1 MTGRPAQAHKT
12 ITGKK
17 ALALLVGF
25 FVTVF
30 AANGI
35 FFYLASQ
42 SWTGL
47 STEKAYERGLRYND
61 IRARDL
67 AQKKLGWR
75 STATFQQREGDL
87 ILQTNFLNKAG
98 KPIEG
103 LSVFAEIQRP
113 LVDRHDQ
120 RLRLRETGAGEYS
133 HPLDL
138 PLKGQWQVNL
148 RAVTADGFEYLHK
161 TRLFLKATAP

>member
-1 MTGRPAQAHKT
+1 MTDHPAQTRKE

-25 FVTVF
+25 FVMVF

-61 IRARDL
+61 IRARDA

-75 STATFQQREGDL
+75 STATFQQRGDDL
-87 ILQTNFLNKAG
+87 ILQTVFVNKAG
-98 KPIEG
+98 EPIKG
-103 LSVFAEIQRP
+103 LSVFAEVQRP

-120 RLRLRETGAGEYS
+120 RLRLRETGAGKYS

-148 RAVTADGFEYLHK
+148 RAVTADGFEYLSK
-161 TRLFLKATAP
+161 TRLFLKDTP

>member
-1 MTGRPAQAHKT
+1 MTDHPAQTRKQ

-25 FVTVF
+25 FVMVF

-61 IRARDL
+61 IRARDM

-75 STATFQQREGDL
+75 STATFQHHGDDL
-87 ILQTNFLNKAG
+87 ILQTTFVNKAG
-98 KPIEG
+98 EPIEG

-138 PLKGQWQVNL
+138 SLKGQWQVNL
-148 RAVTADGFEYLHK
+148 QAVTADGFEYLSN
-161 TRLFLKATAP
+161 TRLFLKDTP